1 MITPIQSYFKIIT
14 LLLSR
19 YFTAIFL
26 CAYQIIF
33 LLPLAN
39 AQQNT
44 SLTPIGLWRE
54 HLPYQNTID
63 LIKTENKIF
72 CATANSLFSVDLAD
86 NDIERLSKIN
96 GLNDI
101 GISRIGYDAIEKKL
115 IITYTNSNIDLYD
128 GNNTFNIT
136 DFKRKSI
143 LGDKTIYNIF
153 TYNSLA
159 YLSTGIGIVVVDEKK
174 HEIKDS
180 YFIGNGGSYVKVNGV
195 TSDGV
200 WLYAATA
207 DGLKRALLNSTNLA
221 DYRAWQNISS
231 FGTGNISDVSIL
243 NNAVV
248 VSKNDSLYSFKN
260 NVITFLYRDAFP
272 IISCRIAEGKLII
285 CHRTNAGA
293 SKVVVLNENGAVEKT
308 IAQPG
313 IISFPKQ
320 ALLVNGNVWTAD
332 FFGGL
337 SKSTG
342 TSFERYIPNG
352 PPGTVSGEI
361 AILNHVLWAGSGE
374 VNSSWNYQYNRIGIL
389 RFKEDNWKTYDQYN
403 GYPQL
408 DSVLDF
414 ITIAIDPKDETLW
427 GGSYGGGLAHI
438 TSDDKLQIFK
448 QNSSLQPASGD
459 PTSYRV
465 SGLAF
470 DTDNNLWISN
480 YGAANNISVRKADG
494 SFKSFRIPFF
504 LSENAVAQIITDD
517 NNYKWI
523 ISPKGNGLI
532 CYNSGSNIDVT
543 NDDQWKYFRNGVGQG
558 NLPNNEILSI
568 AKDKQGIIW
577 VGTTNGIGII
587 DCGADV
593 FSPQGCNAILPVVQ
607 TDQFAGYLFQGEA
620 VQAIAID
627 GANRKWIGTKN
638 GVWLISPDG
647 DKTILRF
654 TEDNSPLL
662 NNDVKKIAIDGQTGE
677 VFFATFKG
685 ICSYRSTATDGNSF
699 NQNLLVFPN
708 PVPAGYAG
716 TIAIKGLAENAF
728 VKITELNGRL
738 VYQTRALGGQAVWN
752 GLDLN
757 KRKVNAGVY
766 LVLITDET
774 RKEKAAAK
782 IFVLK

>member
-1 MITPIQSYFKIIT
+1 MNTPNQAYLVPGLFMWKWRTPATIICM
-14 LLLSR
+14 L
-19 YFTAIFL
+19 FL
-26 CAYQIIF
+26 FF
-33 LLPLAN
+33 LLPKAYT
-39 AQQNT
+39 QQNT

-63 LIKTENKIF
+63 LVKTENKIF

-86 NDIERLSKIN
+86 NDIERLSKVN

-101 GISRIGYDAIEKKL
+101 GISRISYDAIEKKL
-115 IITYTNSNIDLYD
+115 IITYTNSNIDLFD
-128 GNNTFNIT
+128 GNNTINIT

-174 HEIKDS
+174 YEIKDS
-180 YFIGNGGSYVKVNGV
+180 YFIGAGGSYVKINGV
-195 TSDGV
+195 TTDGT
-200 WLYAATA
+200 WLYAATGE
-207 DGLKRALLNSTNLA
+207 GLKRAQLNSINLA
-221 DYRAWQNISS
+221 DYRNWQNISS
-231 FGTGNISDVSIL
+231 FGNENISDVL
-243 NNAVV
+243 LVNNTVI
-248 VSKNDSLYSFKN
+248 VSKNDSLYNYKN
-260 NVITFLYRDAFP
+260 NVTTFLYRDAFP

-285 CHRTNAGA
+285 CHRTNAGD
-293 SKVVVLNENGAVEKT
+293 SKVVVLSENGTVEKT

-320 ALLVNGNVWTAD
+320 ALLVNGNTWTAD

-337 SKSTG
+337 SKNTG
-342 TSFERYIPNG
+342 TSFNRFIPNG
-352 PPGTVSGEI
+352 PPAPASGEI

-374 VNSSWNYQYNRIGIL
+374 VNSSWNYQYNRNGIL
-389 RFKEDNWKTYDQYN
+389 RFKEDKWKTYNQFN

-408 DSVLDF
+408 DSALDF
-414 ITIAIDPKDETLW
+414 ITVAIDPKDETLW
-427 GGSYGGGLAHI
+427 SGSYGGGLAHI
-438 TSDDKLQIFK
+438 TADDKLQIFK
-448 QNSSLQPASGD
+448 QNSTLQPAIGD

-532 CYNSGSNIDVT
+532 CYNSGSSIDAT

-558 NLPNNEILSI
+558 NLPNNEVLSI

-577 VGTTNGIGII
+577 IGTTNGIGII
-587 DCGADV
+587 ACGADV

-607 TDQFAGYLFQGEA
+607 SHQFAGYLFQGEA
-620 VQAIAID
+620 VQAVAVD
-627 GANRKWIGTKN
+627 GDNRKWIGTKN

-685 ICSYRSTATDGNSF
+685 ICSYRATATDGGVS

-708 PVPAGYAG
+708 PVPAGFTG

-766 LVLITDET
+766 LVLVTDET
-774 RKEKAAAK
+774 RIEKAAAK
-782 IFVLK
+782 IFELK

>member
-1 MITPIQSYFKIIT
+1 MITT
-14 LLLSR
+14 LQAYLIPNALRWLRFSA
-19 YFTAIFL
+19 FIFILVFQFIFL
-26 CAYQIIF
+26 W
-33 LLPLAN
+33 PLAY

-44 SLTPIGLWRE
+44 SLTPIGIWRE

-63 LIKTENKIF
+63 LVKTESKVF
-72 CATANSLFSVDLAD
+72 CATSNSLFSVDLGD
-86 NDIERLSKIN
+86 NEIERLSKVN

-101 GISRIGYDAIEKKL
+101 GISRIGYDAIEKKV

-128 GNNTFNIT
+128 GNNTINIS
-136 DFKRKSI
+136 DFKRKNI

-180 YFIGNGGSYVKVNGV
+180 YIIGAGGNYVKVNGV
-195 TSDGV
+195 TTDGTL
-200 WLYAATA
+200 LYAATA
-207 DGLKRALLNSTNLA
+207 GGLKRAPLNSTNLA
-221 DYRAWQNISS
+221 DYRIWQNINI
-231 FGTGNISDVSIL
+231 FGTGNISDVLQL
-243 NNAVV
+243 NNTMI

-260 NVITFLYRDAFP
+260 NVSTFLYRDAFP
-272 IISCRIAEGKLII
+272 IISCRVAEGKLII
-285 CHRTNAGA
+285 CHRTNAGS
-293 SKVVVLNENGAVEKT
+293 SKVVVLNENGMVEKT

-337 SKSTG
+337 SKNTATG
-342 TSFERYIPNG
+342 FERYIPNG
-352 PPGTVSGEI
+352 PPGTVSGDI
-361 AILNHVLWAGSGE
+361 AILNNVLWAGSGE
-374 VNSSWNYQYNRIGIL
+374 VNSSWNYQYNRNGIL
-389 RFKEDNWKTYDQYN
+389 RFKEDNWKTYNQFN

-408 DSVLDF
+408 DSALDF

-427 GGSYGGGLAHI
+427 GGSYGGGLTHI
-438 TSDDKLQIFK
+438 TADDKLKIFK

-480 YGAANNISVRKADG
+480 YGAANNINVRKADG

-504 LSENAVAQIITDD
+504 LTENAVSQIITDD

-532 CYNSGSNIDVT
+532 CLNSGNSIDAT

-568 AKDKQGIIW
+568 AKDKQGVIW

-620 VQAIAID
+620 VQAIVVD

-654 TEDNSPLL
+654 TEDNSPLPS
-662 NNDVKKIAIDGQTGE
+662 NDVKKIAIDGKTGE

-685 ICSYRSTATDGNSF
+685 ICSYRGTATDGNIS
-699 NQNLLVFPN
+699 NQNVLVFPN
-708 PVPAGYAG
+708 PVPAGYTGA
-716 TIAIKGLAENAF
+716 IAIKGLAENAF

-738 VYQTRALGGQAVWN
+738 VYQTRSLGGQAVWN
-752 GLDLN
+752 GQDLN
-757 KRKVNAGVY
+757 KRKVNTGVY
-766 LVLITDET
+766 LVLVTDET